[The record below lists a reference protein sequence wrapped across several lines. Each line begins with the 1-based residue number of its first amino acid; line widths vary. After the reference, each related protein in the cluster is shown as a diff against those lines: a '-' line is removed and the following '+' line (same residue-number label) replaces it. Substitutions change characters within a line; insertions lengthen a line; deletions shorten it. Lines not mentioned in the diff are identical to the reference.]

1 MDTLEPTDSS
11 ARLRRAMFL
20 SIMVYMIWV
29 MFFAPQQ
36 QIQQV
41 ANTQEQNSADVELQ
55 EIPTK
60 DEVSSSENPQVRAK
74 TDKII
79 PSHFEDFSDDNIQSN
94 VSSQNG
100 AINTV
105 SLKNFPELPVNNP
118 WWSWMM
124 SGKGDWEPYIPGES
138 QYPISSASGSLILAG
153 SGRPAVNEA
162 YNITKN
168 STGVVALGSSGGV
181 TIQKNY
187 YKTEDPYIYK
197 VDITFTNNTNKAQD
211 IWVGISDILKEDSGR
226 FYDELRPQFYAGG
239 IETYTDLVG
248 LDRNPEVVSEAPYW
262 FGLGSRYFF
271 VAASE
276 FRTEDASEVES
287 KSKFSYVEARSF
299 GEEQYGSI
307 AYFKDPLAANGKES
321 ISLNLYIGPKEL
333 DRLSELSDTWGQ
345 AVDFGFFGFFSRV
358 LLFIL
363 KIIYAGVANWG
374 AAIILLTVVVKA
386 IFYPMTQKAFE
397 SGRRMQILQP
407 TLNEIKEKYK
417 DDKMLQSQ
425 ETMKIFKENNVSP
438 FGSCLPMFIQMP
450 VWFALYNALLYS
462 VELYDSSFLYLQD
475 LTSPDPYG
483 ILPVMYGILMYA
495 SQSLMR
501 PAPQGDV
508 SEQQAMMMKMMKYM
522 TVVFTFF
529 MFTFPSGLVIYFCC
543 NMLLSTLQQVLIK
556 KRLEGSMLVPAS
568 EQG

>member
-29 MFFAPQQ
+29 LFFAPQQ
-36 QIQQV
+36 QLQTVSEVPNDSDQQ
-41 ANTQEQNSADVELQ
+41 TQELPQQINEDLTVKTEPKKA
-55 EIPTK
+55 
-60 DEVSSSENPQVRAK
+60 SSVL
-74 TDKII
+74 I
-79 PSHFEDFSDDNIQSN
+79 PSHFEDFSDENIRSN

-100 AINTV
+100 AINSV
-105 SLKNFPELPVNNP
+105 SLKKFPELPKNNP
-118 WWSWMM
+118 WWSWIM
-124 SGKGDWEPYIPGES
+124 GGEGDWEPYIPGEE
-138 QYPISSASGSLILAG
+138 QFPISSGNGSLILAG
-153 SGRPAVNEA
+153 SGRPAVDEA

-168 STGVVALGSSGGV
+168 NSGVVAMGSSGGV

-187 YKTEDPYIYK
+187 EKTSDPYIYK
-197 VDITFTNNTNKAQD
+197 VDITFTNNTNKSQD
-211 IWVGISDILKEDSGR
+211 IWIGISDTLKEDAGR
-226 FYDELRPQFYAGG
+226 FYDELRPQFYADG
-239 IETYTDLVG
+239 IETYTDLAG
-248 LDRNPEVVSEAPYW
+248 LDENPEVVNNAPYW

-276 FRTEDASEVES
+276 FRTEEADAE
-287 KSKFSYVEARSF
+287 SKFSHVEARSF
-299 GEEQYGSI
+299 GEKRYGSV
-307 AYFKDPLAANGKES
+307 AHFKEPLAANTKES
-321 ISLNLYIGPKEL
+321 VSLNLYIGPKEL
-333 DRLSELSDTWGQ
+333 DRLSAMSDTWGQ

-374 AAIILLTVVVKA
+374 AAIILLTVVVKV

-397 SGRRMQILQP
+397 SGRKMQLLQP
-407 TLNEIKEKYK
+407 KLNEIKEIYK

-438 FGSCLPMFIQMP
+438 LGGCLPTFIQMP

-462 VELYDSSFLYLQD
+462 VELYNSSFLYLQD

-501 PAPQGDV
+501 PAPQGEV
-508 SEQQAMMMKMMKYM
+508 SEQQAMMMKMMKFM
-522 TVVFTFF
+522 TIMFTFF

-556 KRLEGSMLVPAS
+556 KRLEGSMLVPVS

>member
-29 MFFAPQQ
+29 LFFAPQQ
-36 QIQQV
+36 QLQTVSDVPNDLDQQ
-41 ANTQEQNSADVELQ
+41 TQELPQQIDED
-55 EIPTK
+55 PTVK
-60 DEVSSSENPQVRAK
+60 TEPKKASSTV
-74 TDKII
+74 I
-79 PSHFEDFSDDNIQSN
+79 PSHFEDFSDENIRSN

-100 AINTV
+100 AINSV
-105 SLKNFPELPVNNP
+105 SLKKFPELPKNNP
-118 WWSWMM
+118 WWSWIM
-124 SGKGDWEPYIPGES
+124 GGEGDWEPYIPGEE
-138 QYPISSASGSLILAG
+138 QFPISSGNGSLILAG
-153 SGRPAVNEA
+153 SGRPAVDEA

-168 STGVVALGSSGGV
+168 NSGVVAMGSSGGV

-187 YKTEDPYIYK
+187 QKTSDPYIYK
-197 VDITFTNNTNKAQD
+197 VDVTFTNNTNKSQD
-211 IWVGISDILKEDSGR
+211 IWIGISDTLKEDAGR
-226 FYDELRPQFYAGG
+226 FYDELRPQFYADG
-239 IETYTDLVG
+239 IETYTDLAG
-248 LDRNPEVVSEAPYW
+248 LDENPEVVSNAPYW

-276 FRTEDASEVES
+276 FRTEEEDAE
-287 KSKFSYVEARSF
+287 SKFSHVEARSF
-299 GEEQYGSI
+299 GEKRYGSV
-307 AYFKDPLAANGKES
+307 AHFKEPLAANTKES
-321 ISLNLYIGPKEL
+321 VSLNLYIGPKEL
-333 DRLSELSDTWGQ
+333 DRLSAMSDTWGQ

-374 AAIILLTVVVKA
+374 AAIILLTVVVKV

-397 SGRRMQILQP
+397 SGRKMQLLQP
-407 TLNEIKEKYK
+407 KLNEIKEIYK

-438 FGSCLPMFIQMP
+438 LGGCLPTFIQMP

-462 VELYDSSFLYLQD
+462 VELYNSSFLYLQD

-501 PAPQGDV
+501 PAPQGEV
-508 SEQQAMMMKMMKYM
+508 SEQQAMMMKMMKFM
-522 TVVFTFF
+522 TIMFTFF

-556 KRLEGSMLVPAS
+556 KRLEGSMLVPVS